1 MSNWGSKLEK
11 KLNAL
16 ADSASKESIQTLSN
30 WIGFNRKHAAIIA
43 ETLAKSLTSTSN
55 SPARQWL
62 YWQVVHELLLNGHGD
77 GDESKW
83 DKLMELRNQ
92 IGEQTVIPA
101 MEQLGT
107 DNIPPQVE
115 PFVKQWGELNVFG
128 GPTLVSQIKKL
139 LTAEAKKT
147 TSPAEPV
154 PDAVE
159 VKAPL
164 AASSS
169 SSEAAAATTTTTPT
183 PAATSEPAE
192 KKEEPLKIP
201 DETSLQR
208 RRSSLLSLSGKDIEY
223 DFESKNIP
231 QGKVESRQFLEPCKA
246 IATLQIARDLRS
258 DSAVQ
263 LSSLL
268 KNLPEDI
275 QATYK
280 SGNKELDEATIRD
293 LSLRMPSKL
302 LDLDLEEQCQTV
314 KQYQAI
320 AEKQQA
326 AREHLIHLLVKSRC
340 QFGSQD
346 AAKEFLELAEIFQ
359 KLKERQS
366 ELTDAL
372 ELEGMDN
379 EIDNTD
385 FEAAFKELP
394 KFKWYQP
401 DGENDGAVESDSKK
415 PRIE

>member
-1 MSNWGSKLEK
+1 MRACVQSLVTGL
-11 KLNAL
+11 
-16 ADSASKESIQTLSN
+16 
-30 WIGFNRKHAAIIA
+30 
-43 ETLAKSLTSTSN
+43 LTSFFS
-55 SPARQWL
+55 RF
-62 YWQVVHELLLNGHGD
+62 LLL
-77 GDESKW
+77 
-83 DKLMELRNQ
+83 LCQ
-92 IGEQTVIPA
+92 
-101 MEQLGT
+101 
-107 DNIPPQVE
+107 
-115 PFVKQWGELNVFG
+115 NV
-128 GPTLVSQIKKL
+128 
-139 LTAEAKKT
+139 
-147 TSPAEPV
+147 
-154 PDAVE
+154 
-159 VKAPL
+159 
-164 AASSS
+164 
-169 SSEAAAATTTTTPT
+169 
-183 PAATSEPAE
+183 
-192 KKEEPLKIP
+192 
-201 DETSLQR
+201 
-208 RRSSLLSLSGKDIEY
+208 
-223 DFESKNIP
+223 P

-280 SGNKELDEATIRD
+280 SGNTELDEATIRD